1 MNTAVHECKECLHRR
16 TKERL
21 LLQPLFVI
29 FGQFHKVFFSPPWLQ
44 LWQPSRPFG
53 YLWLHAA
60 VPQKTH
66 LPKVDGKSTHVEP
79 AVNQQMTPHT
89 GTRSQSSLEMRG
101 CMYLSLINSNI
112 KGLYSFVSVIVYSV
126 SFYKIINK
134 SCWVDIVF
142 NFDSSQKTV
151 FVKWNTREV
160 DQVSGFRDDS
170 WLLLWIIDGANPSF
184 WGE

>member
-79 AVNQQMTPHT
+79 AVNQQIPADSPHC
-89 GTRSQSSLEMRG
+89 QSSLEMRG

-142 NFDSSQKTV
+142 NFDSSEKTV

>member
-79 AVNQQMTPHT
+79 AVNQQIPADSPHWYTQSELT
-89 GTRSQSSLEMRG
+89 GDE
-101 CMYLSLINSNI
+101 
-112 KGLYSFVSVIVYSV
+112 GLYVSVAYKFKYKKDFIVL
-126 SFYKIINK
+126 F
-134 SCWVDIVF
+134 
-142 NFDSSQKTV
+142 Q
-151 FVKWNTREV
+151 
-160 DQVSGFRDDS
+160 
-170 WLLLWIIDGANPSF
+170 L
-184 WGE
+184 